1 MKEPVKNQIQFLNF
15 QKILCIMEAPK
26 LETVPEETEAQPVS
40 RPTNKHITSDVTKTA
55 PHPGRVASGR
65 RLAERNRLARE
76 AKKQSKAAS
85 AAPNPDTNPEPTP
98 TTSSSSDSSSNT
110 SGYLILGVGGL
121 LVSAMGVYYQRE
133 AIMKTLG
140 RNTPAS
146 AAPPTPPTPKG
157 EEFKDLPTAIHRSLR
172 PAPKRRSGIR
182 EME

>member
-1 MKEPVKNQIQFLNF
+1 MDT
-15 QKILCIMEAPK
+15 PK

-40 RPTNKHITSDVTKTA
+40 RPTNKHITSDVPKTA

-85 AAPNPDTNPEPTP
+85 AAPNHDTKPEPTP
-98 TTSSSSDSSSNT
+98 TTSSSSSNT

-146 AAPPTPPTPKG
+146 AAPPAPPTPKG

>member
-1 MKEPVKNQIQFLNF
+1 MDT
-15 QKILCIMEAPK
+15 PK

-40 RPTNKHITSDVTKTA
+40 RPTNKHITSDVPKTA

-85 AAPNPDTNPEPTP
+85 AAPNHDTKPEPTP
-98 TTSSSSDSSSNT
+98 TTSSSSDSSSSNT

-140 RNTPAS
+140 RNTPAA
-146 AAPPTPPTPKG
+146 AAPPPPPEPKG
-157 EEFKDLPTAIHRSLR
+157 EEFKDLPSAILRSRR
-172 PAPKRRSGIR
+172 PVPKRRSGIPP
-182 EME
+182 ME

>member
-1 MKEPVKNQIQFLNF
+1 MDT
-15 QKILCIMEAPK
+15 PK
-26 LETVPEETEAQPVS
+26 LEIPEETEAQPVS
-40 RPTNKHITSDVTKTA
+40 RPTNKHNTSDVPKTVPA
-55 PHPGRVASGR
+55 TEKHPGRVASGK

-76 AKKQSKAAS
+76 AKKQAKAAS
-85 AAPNPDTNPEPTP
+85 AAPNPDTKPEPTP
-98 TTSSSSDSSSNT
+98 TTSSSSDSSSSSNT

-140 RNTPAS
+140 RNTPDPP
-146 AAPPTPPTPKG
+146 APPEPKG

-172 PAPKRRSGIR
+172 PPKRKSGIR